1 MLTHLAHP
9 SAGRRRSSGA
19 FMDPLQLRIHE
30 DILEYWTTS
39 ARTMMRHIRT
49 DTSFNGH
56 FETQRQAHIC
66 RQMGINLRALGCS
79 NLWEYCRMHRQRGNW
94 WPKGGAAW
102 EFHESMA
109 FVDCWLYGD
118 GCNSYETSTQVRSG
132 VPGVW
137 WPVVVGLPYPPPRD
151 LLFPYACPA
160 LAPGRK
166 CWKVHISRLV
176 QPVPP
181 PPVEPP
187 PSSPSPPVAPPP
199 PAVPPPPVEPP
210 PSAGTPPPPCLPSRA
225 AVSEKNGD
233 GSSEW
238 PRSSEA
244 PRSESSSASETD
256 APSSAASMAT
266 PSASS
271 VHASSSAASSSAA
284 PSSPPPSGAASSAW
298 TAVPSSASS
307 SSSYVDSE
315 VLRRWGPGRRLGR

>member
-1 MLTHLAHP
+1 MLVHLAHP
-9 SAGRRRSSGA
+9 SADRRSSSGA

-30 DILEYWTTS
+30 DILASWTKS
-39 ARTMMRHIRT
+39 ARTVLRHIRT
-49 DTSFNGH
+49 DPSFNGH

-66 RQMGINLRALGCS
+66 FQMGINLRALGCS

-94 WPKGGAAW
+94 KPKGGAGW
-102 EFHESMA
+102 EFHDCMA

-118 GCNSYETSTQVRSG
+118 GRNSHETSTPVRSG

-137 WPVVVGLPYPPPRD
+137 WPVVVGLPYPPPHD
-151 LLFPYACPA
+151 LLFPYVCPA
-160 LAPGRK
+160 LAPGHK

-176 QPVPP
+176 RLVPP

-187 PSSPSPPVAPPP
+187 PSSPS
-199 PAVPPPPVEPP
+199 
-210 PSAGTPPPPCLPSRA
+210 AGTPPPPCLPSRT
-225 AVSEKNGD
+225 AVSGKNGD

-244 PRSESSSASETD
+244 LRSESSSASETE
-256 APSSAASMAT
+256 APSSAAPMAT

-271 VHASSSAASSSAA
+271 VHTSSSAASSSAA
-284 PSSPPPSGAASSAW
+284 PSSPPPSSAASSTW

-307 SSSYVDSE
+307 SSSSVDSE
-315 VLRRWGPGRRLGR
+315 VLRRWGPGRRLGP